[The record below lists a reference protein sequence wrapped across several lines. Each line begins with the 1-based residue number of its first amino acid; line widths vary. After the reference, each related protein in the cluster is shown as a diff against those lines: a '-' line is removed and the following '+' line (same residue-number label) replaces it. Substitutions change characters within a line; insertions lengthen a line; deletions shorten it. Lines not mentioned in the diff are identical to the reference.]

1 MLFVKINEGFVS
13 SGLDELFQGFEQ
25 TLNVFG
31 YIPFISTA
39 SSYVRH
45 SYGTIQVTAGIAF
58 AILSSLSQNN
68 DRQAEHGVEIAIHG
82 FTNMCRATVEAI
94 PFINLITIP
103 YDIVNRFEYQ
113 SLKHRCCRYP
123 QTQLIIINR

>member
-1 MLFVKINEGFVS
+1 MS
-13 SGLDELFQGFEQ
+13 SGLDELLQDFEQ

-31 YIPFISTA
+31 YIPIISTFSGSIREA
-39 SSYVRH
+39 
-45 SYGTIQVTAGIAF
+45 YGSIQVTAGIAF

-123 QTQLIIINR
+123 QTKLIIIDR

>member
-13 SGLDELFQGFEQ
+13 SGLDELLQDFEQ

-31 YIPFISTA
+31 YIPIISFFSGSIRET
-39 SSYVRH
+39 
-45 SYGTIQVTAGIAF
+45 YGSIQVTAGIAF

-82 FTNMCRATVEAI
+82 FTNMCRAAVEMV

-103 YDIVNRFEYQ
+103 YDIANRFEYQ
-113 SLKHRCCRYP
+113 SLKHRCHCYP
-123 QTQLIIINR
+123 QIQLLYRT

>member
-1 MLFVKINEGFVS
+1 MS
-13 SGLDELFQGFEQ
+13 SGIDGLFQGLEQ

-31 YIPFISTA
+31 YIPLISTA
-39 SSYVRH
+39 SSYVRG
-45 SYGTIQVTAGIAF
+45 SYGSLQVTAGVAV

-82 FTNMCRATVEAI
+82 FANMCRATIEFV
-94 PFINLITIP
+94 PFLNLITIP

-113 SLKHRCCRYP
+113 SLKHRCCHYP